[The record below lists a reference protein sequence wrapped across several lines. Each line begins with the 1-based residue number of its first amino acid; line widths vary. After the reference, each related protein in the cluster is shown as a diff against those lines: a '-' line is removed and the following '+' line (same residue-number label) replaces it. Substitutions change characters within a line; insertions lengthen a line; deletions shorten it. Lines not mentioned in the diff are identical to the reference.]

1 MNFTM
6 NKLPEVLMITHG
18 EKWGAGRAA
27 SRLFDC
33 FNTNR
38 VPVTL
43 LTAKKDK
50 QTNNRKNLNIYRSI
64 LLYIYSRFDYK
75 ICKILEPKNNN
86 WKTMALLGVLTARSL
101 NKNKFGIL
109 NLHWVGHGLISLRQL
124 NKIKKPIVWTV
135 NDEWLLNPISHYP
148 YVPTDENGILRWIR
162 FNIERN
168 RSKLKN
174 TFIMKDNV
182 YIVSVS
188 KDIVEKFCL
197 KYPKKLNKIY
207 HIPNPVDTGIFFP
220 ELKNIINL
228 PVFNTKSKV
237 VLFLGGTKDQRKGWD
252 LLENSLEFCESSFV
266 LLVVGGI
273 SKKISGEYS
282 QIEVIGI
289 HNISNI
295 EELRSL
301 YSRSNLVVVPSRIE
315 ALPQTATEALSCG
328 TPVVG
333 FDIGGL
339 RDIIVDGKNG
349 ILVPKFDVRLLSS
362 AIDKILSRP
371 KGDFTKSCIDF
382 SSSNFSF
389 EVIASKYKDIF
400 INLSTID

>member
-1 MNFTM
+1 MG
-6 NKLPEVLMITHG
+6 KLPKVLMITHG

-33 FNTNR
+33 FNKND

-43 LTAKKDK
+43 LTAKKDRQNSNK
-50 QTNNRKNLNIYRSI
+50 TSLNFYRSI
-64 LLYIYSRFDYK
+64 LLYIYSRVDYG
-75 ICKILEPKNNN
+75 ICKILEPKNDN

-101 NKNKFGIL
+101 NKNKFDIL

-148 YVPTDENGILRWIR
+148 YVQTDKNRILRWIR
-162 FNIERN
+162 FNTERN

-188 KDIVEKFCL
+188 KDIVDKFCRN
-197 KYPKKLNKIY
+197 YPKKSNKIY
-207 HIPNPVDTGIFFP
+207 HIPNPVDTSIFFP
-220 ELKNIINL
+220 DLNTTSNL
-228 PVFNTKSKV
+228 PVVGSKSKV

-252 LLENSLEFCESSFV
+252 LLESSLEFCKSSFV

-273 SKKISGEYS
+273 SKKISSEYS

-289 HNISNI
+289 QNISDI
-295 EELRSL
+295 GELRSL

-315 ALPQTATEALSCG
+315 ALPQTATEAMSCG

-339 RDIIVDGKNG
+339 RDIITNGKNG
-349 ILVPKFDVRLLSS
+349 ILVPKFDIGHLSS

-371 KGDFTKSCIDF
+371 KGDFAKSCVDF
-382 SSSNFSF
+382 SSNTFSF
-389 EVIASKYKDIF
+389 KIVASKYKDIF
-400 INLSTID
+400 MYL

>member
-6 NKLPEVLMITHG
+6 NELPKVLMITHG

-33 FNTNR
+33 FSKNN

-43 LTAKKDK
+43 LTAKKDR
-50 QTNNRKNLNIYRSI
+50 QTSNRANLNIYRSI
-64 LLYIYSRFDYK
+64 LLYIYSRFDYG
-75 ICKILEPKNNN
+75 ICKIIEPKNNN
-86 WKTMALLGVLTARSL
+86 WKTIAILGVLTARSL
-101 NKNKFGIL
+101 NKNKFDIL

-124 NKIKKPIVWTV
+124 NKIRKPIVWTV

-148 YVPTDENGILRWIR
+148 YVQTDKNGVLGWIR
-162 FNIERN
+162 FHIEKN

-188 KDIVEKFCL
+188 KDIVDKFCL
-197 KYPKKLNKIY
+197 KYPKKSNKIY
-207 HIPNPVDTGIFFP
+207 HIPNPVDTSIFFP
-220 ELKNIINL
+220 ELKNTFDS
-228 PVFNTKSKV
+228 PVVNAKSKV

-252 LLENSLEFCESSFV
+252 LLESSLEFCKSSFV

-273 SKKISGEYS
+273 SKKIYSEYS
-282 QIEVIGI
+282 QIEVFGI
-289 HNISNI
+289 QNISNI

-339 RDIIVDGKNG
+339 RDIIINGKNG
-349 ILVPKFDVRLLSS
+349 MLAPKFDVRLLSS
-362 AIDKILSRP
+362 AIDKILSRS
-371 KGDFTKSCIDF
+371 KGDFVKSCTDF
-382 SSSNFSF
+382 SSNNFSF
-389 EVIASKYKDIF
+389 EIVSSKYKDIF
-400 INLSTID
+400 MHLSNIE

>member
-1 MNFTM
+1 MNESESYID
-6 NKLPEVLMITHG
+6 KLPKVLMITHG

-33 FNTNR
+33 FNKND

-43 LTAKKDK
+43 LTAKKDRQNSNK
-50 QTNNRKNLNIYRSI
+50 TSLNFYRSI
-64 LLYIYSRFDYK
+64 LLYIYSRVDYGM
-75 ICKILEPKNNN
+75 CKILEPKNDN

-101 NKNKFGIL
+101 NKNKFDIL

-148 YVPTDENGILRWIR
+148 YVQTDKNGILRWIR
-162 FNIERN
+162 FNTERN
-168 RSKLKN
+168 RAKLKN
-174 TFIMKDNV
+174 TFIMRDNV

-188 KDIVEKFCL
+188 KDIVDKFCRN
-197 KYPKKLNKIY
+197 YPKKSNKIY
-207 HIPNPVDTGIFFP
+207 HIPNPVDTSIFFP
-220 ELKNIINL
+220 DLNTKSNL
-228 PVFNTKSKV
+228 PVFNSKSKV

-252 LLENSLEFCESSFV
+252 LLESSLEFCKSSFV

-273 SKKISGEYS
+273 SKKISSEYS

-289 HNISNI
+289 QNISDI
-295 EELRSL
+295 GELRSL

-315 ALPQTATEALSCG
+315 ALPQTATEAMSCG

-339 RDIIVDGKNG
+339 RDIITNGKNG
-349 ILVPKFDVRLLSS
+349 ILVPKFDIGHLSS

-371 KGDFTKSCIDF
+371 KGDFTKSCVDF
-382 SSSNFSF
+382 SSNTFSF
-389 EVIASKYKDIF
+389 KIVASKYKDIF
-400 INLSTID
+400 MYL

>member
-1 MNFTM
+1 MNESESYID
-6 NKLPEVLMITHG
+6 KLPKVLMITHG

-33 FNTNR
+33 FNKND

-43 LTAKKDK
+43 LTAKKDRQNSNK
-50 QTNNRKNLNIYRSI
+50 TSLNFYRSI
-64 LLYIYSRFDYK
+64 LLYIYSRVDYGM
-75 ICKILEPKNNN
+75 CKILEPKNDN

-101 NKNKFGIL
+101 NKNKFDIL

-148 YVPTDENGILRWIR
+148 YVQTDKNGILRWIR
-162 FNIERN
+162 FNTKRN
-168 RSKLKN
+168 RAKLKN

-188 KDIVEKFCL
+188 KDIVDKFCRN
-197 KYPKKLNKIY
+197 YPKKSNKIY
-207 HIPNPVDTGIFFP
+207 HIPNPVDTSIFFP
-220 ELKNIINL
+220 DLNTKSNL
-228 PVFNTKSKV
+228 PVFNSKSKV

-252 LLENSLEFCESSFV
+252 LLESSLEFCKSSFV

-273 SKKISGEYS
+273 SKKISSEYS

-289 HNISNI
+289 QNISDI
-295 EELRSL
+295 GELRSL

-315 ALPQTATEALSCG
+315 ALPQTATEAMSCG

-339 RDIIVDGKNG
+339 RDIITNGKNG
-349 ILVPKFDVRLLSS
+349 ILVPKFDIGHLSS

-371 KGDFTKSCIDF
+371 KGDFAKSCVDF
-382 SSSNFSF
+382 SSNTFSF
-389 EVIASKYKDIF
+389 KIVASKYKDIF
-400 INLSTID
+400 MYL

>member
-1 MNFTM
+1 MD
-6 NKLPEVLMITHG
+6 KLPKVLMITHG

-33 FNTNR
+33 FNKND

-43 LTAKKDK
+43 LTAKKDRQNSNK
-50 QTNNRKNLNIYRSI
+50 TSLNFYRFI
-64 LLYIYSRFDYK
+64 LLYIYSRVDYG
-75 ICKILEPKNNN
+75 ICKILEPKNDN
-86 WKTMALLGVLTARSL
+86 WKTMAFLGVLTARSL
-101 NKNKFGIL
+101 NKNKFDIL

-148 YVPTDENGILRWIR
+148 YVQTDKNGTLRWIR
-162 FNIERN
+162 FNIEIN
-168 RSKLKN
+168 RAKLKN
-174 TFIMKDNV
+174 IFIMKDNV

-188 KDIVEKFCL
+188 KDIVDKFCRNF
-197 KYPKKLNKIY
+197 PKKSNKIY
-207 HIPNPVDTGIFFP
+207 HIPNPVDTSIFFP
-220 ELKNIINL
+220 VLNTTSNL
-228 PVFNTKSKV
+228 PALNSKSKV

-252 LLENSLEFCESSFV
+252 LLESSLEFCKSSFV

-273 SKKISGEYS
+273 SKKISNEYS

-289 HNISNI
+289 QNISDI
-295 EELRSL
+295 GELRSL

-315 ALPQTATEALSCG
+315 ALPQTATEAMSCG

-339 RDIIVDGKNG
+339 RDIITNGKNG
-349 ILVPKFDVRLLSS
+349 ILVPKFDIRHLSS

-371 KGDFTKSCIDF
+371 KRDFAKSCVDF
-382 SSSNFSF
+382 SSNNFSF
-389 EVIASKYKDIF
+389 KIVASKYKDIF
-400 INLSTID
+400 MYL